1 MWVSAHTVSC
11 RHSQR
16 GRTAHTVPEKPP
28 PDGGHTAHKVPAQ
41 LPQTGSHR
49 TQSSHGHPGPAAWLG
64 SYGWDP
70 SSPRSRPPAPHARP
84 RLRRPRRGV
93 QRPRP
98 GAASPGLTSLL
109 LAEEEAALG
118 VGERCR
124 VTRAMAAARCKG
136 APKVSS

>member
-1 MWVSAHTVSC
+1 MWVRAHTVSC

-28 PDGGHTAHKVPAQ
+28 PDGGHTAHKV
-41 LPQTGSHR
+41 LH
-49 TQSSHGHPGPAAWLG
+49 
-64 SYGWDP
+64 
-70 SSPRSRPPAPHARP
+70 SSPRQGHIAHSPRTVTPVRLPGSVPTAGPPGARAAAPHAPHARP
-84 RLRRPRRGV
+84 RLRRPPRGV

-124 VTRAMAAARCKG
+124 VTRAMAAERCKG
-136 APKVSS
+136 DLEVSS